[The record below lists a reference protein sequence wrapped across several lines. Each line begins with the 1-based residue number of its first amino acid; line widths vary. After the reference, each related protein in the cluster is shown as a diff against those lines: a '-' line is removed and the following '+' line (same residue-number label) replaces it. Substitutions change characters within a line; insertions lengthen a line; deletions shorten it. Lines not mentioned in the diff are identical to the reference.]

1 MGRYRWTNRAAVGMG
16 GIRYEGWATVKIF
29 PARSTI
35 IAILFLAVSMGV
47 AAYIGSNFRRLDTD
61 AVQKSRQNL
70 TEIVALVRTIE
81 SRQAAAIKEIE
92 EIKARQCLKQ

>member
-1 MGRYRWTNRAAVGMG
+1 MSL
-16 GIRYEGWATVKIF
+16 F

-35 IAILFLAVSMGV
+35 IAILFLVGSMGA

-92 EIKARQCLKQ
+92 EIKARQCLTQ